1 MSLWSELV
9 AAAEQY
15 GDRAV
20 YADSDLDYARLVL
33 ELRERATSL
42 AELGVTPGARVA
54 LFAPNSR
61 EFLEASFVVAAL
73 GAILVPLN
81 LRLSSRELRGVLED
95 AQPVLVLC
103 AGGEDAALR
112 AALGELHSAPAVLA
126 LDVGRPGERS
136 WLERKAPNGSGL
148 PASIPASSV
157 AQLYYT
163 SGTTGRPKGVPLTH
177 GQVSAHAAAARREFE
192 LSERDVWGH
201 FAPMFHLADAWATFA
216 VSFAG
221 GRHSFLPRFSGGA
234 AFDRIHR
241 DGVTVTNMVPTM
253 LNVMLHE
260 DEASRRDLSSMR
272 LLLSGGAP
280 IAPELVQRLEALFG
294 CAYAQTY
301 GLTETSPYL
310 TVSLPTPEVLELS
323 EEEQAR
329 ARARTG
335 RPFGEIEL
343 KLVDDQG
350 LDVPSDD
357 ESVGEILARGPWV
370 FSGYWERPDETAAA
384 FSDGW
389 FRTGDLATR
398 DAYGSF
404 RIVDRKKDV
413 ILSGGETVYSTEVE
427 NALYTHQLVREAAVF
442 GVPDEH
448 WGEVVAAAVV
458 RIPGGTGRQL
468 ELEELI
474 AHCRLFLAGYK
485 VPRRIAFLEEL
496 PKTGSGKIQKRVLR
510 ERLLDGSAGTF
521 TELSE
526 GAL

>member
-1 MSLWSELV
+1 
-9 AAAEQY
+9 
-15 GDRAV
+15 
-20 YADSDLDYARLVL
+20 
-33 ELRERATSL
+33 
-42 AELGVTPGARVA
+42 
-54 LFAPNSR
+54 
-61 EFLEASFVVAAL
+61 
-73 GAILVPLN
+73 
-81 LRLSSRELRGVLED
+81 
-95 AQPVLVLC
+95 
-103 AGGEDAALR
+103 
-112 AALGELHSAPAVLA
+112 
-126 LDVGRPGERS
+126 
-136 WLERKAPNGSGL
+136 
-148 PASIPASSV
+148 
-157 AQLYYT
+157 
-163 SGTTGRPKGVPLTH
+163 
-177 GQVSAHAAAARREFE
+177 
-192 LSERDVWGH
+192 
-201 FAPMFHLADAWATFA
+201 MFHLADAWATFA

-294 CAYAQTY
+294 CTYAQTY

-458 RIPGGTGRQL
+458 RVPGGTGRQL

-485 VPRRIAFLEEL
+485 VPRRIAFLEAL

-510 ERLLDGSAGTF
+510 ERLLDGNAGTF